1 MFYHARRRLI
11 RRAHLARDRL
21 LHRIDRRKLLATL
34 QAIGVEKG
42 TSVCVHSA
50 LSEVG
55 YFDGGPQMVAE
66 TLLEA
71 VGSRGT
77 LLMPTYSTAGSM
89 ASWLE
94 SGEVFDVRTTPSQTG
109 RLTEVFRL
117 MPGTTRS
124 LHPTNSLAAQG
135 PDAAFYLDGHET
147 APHVYG
153 EGTPYARMAQRED
166 AFILMISTSIL
177 SLSHYVQDRAR
188 LPNLYQDKVHPAAL
202 IDWSGKR
209 KTVSVRAL
217 SPYTNYFIAIPPATG
232 TAPDWALIHDFI
244 LGLPKSRAPH
254 LRSLGYRFEGYP
266 RLWRRRDEYSAAG
279 FLKVASLGRSEI
291 ALVRAKPLVES
302 VVVELVPLI
311 ERYRDWYDVEAI
323 RARKLPFY

>member
-1 MFYHARRRLI
+1 
-11 RRAHLARDRL
+11 
-21 LHRIDRRKLLATL
+21 
-34 QAIGVEKG
+34 
-42 TSVCVHSA
+42 
-50 LSEVG
+50 
-55 YFDGGPQMVAE
+55 MVAE

-77 LLMPTYSTAGSM
+77 LLMPTYSTGGSM

-177 SLSHYVQDRAR
+177 SLAHYVQDRAR
-188 LPNLYQDKVHPAAL
+188 LPHLYQDKVHPAEVV
-202 IDWSGKR
+202 DW
-209 KTVSVRAL
+209 
-217 SPYTNYFIAIPPATG
+217 
-232 TAPDWALIHDFI
+232 
-244 LGLPKSRAPH
+244 
-254 LRSLGYRFEGYP
+254 
-266 RLWRRRDEYSAAG
+266 
-279 FLKVASLGRSEI
+279 
-291 ALVRAKPLVES
+291 
-302 VVVELVPLI
+302 
-311 ERYRDWYDVEAI
+311 
-323 RARKLPFY
+323 